1 MESLNTALA
10 ALESAFQ
17 NLEQSL
23 SSRLNAERGQYNELH
38 SAHDGLKQD
47 YRALQHATTALS
59 SKLDAA
65 LSQLDMQIEAIRA
78 AA

>member
-1 MESLNTALA
+1 MESLHTALA
-10 ALESAFQ
+10 ALESAFH

-23 SSRLNAERGQYNELH
+23 SNRLNAERRLYDELAGEH
-38 SAHDGLKQD
+38 EGLKQD
-47 YRALQHATTALS
+47 YRALQHATTTLS
-59 SKLDAA
+59 TKLDAT